1 MKQNPLIAGFRRGR
15 SRATPVTTAVITC
28 LAISWAW
35 VGLGSATATTAKPS
49 FHGWWQEGAA
59 AKASAGSTIAS
70 VKADAAR
77 TGSQVLLLYAHQVQN
92 VYIDVGD
99 ASFSP
104 GDYFMFV
111 QQLRYSQGGAVVGRK
126 AARCTIGPSSY
137 ICDGTVQIF
146 GKGKITTYAGG
157 FPHRD
162 NRSAVTGG
170 TGLYQGVGGQ
180 SSVVGLGGNNSLQA
194 LEIKR

>member
-15 SRATPVTTAVITC
+15 SRATPVTTAVMTC

-49 FHGWWQEGAA
+49 FHGWWLEGAA

-126 AARCTIGPSSY
+126 AARCTIGRAPTSVTAPCRSLARARSPPTRVASP
-137 ICDGTVQIF
+137 IGTTAPRSPGVLVSTRGWRPVQCRRP
-146 GKGKITTYAGG
+146 GRK
-157 FPHRD
+157 
-162 NRSAVTGG
+162 
-170 TGLYQGVGGQ
+170 
-180 SSVVGLGGNNSLQA
+180 
-194 LEIKR
+194 